1 MPQWSRAVLFS
12 RVNHFHLSG
21 GSAINSNS
29 VDLVQAVSL
38 LVALV
43 VVALVALAVEAALV
57 VVADLVSDNG

>member
-1 MPQWSRAVLFS
+1 MPV
-12 RVNHFHLSG
+12 
-21 GSAINSNS
+21 NSNS